1 MEIPQLTEEQFQKL
15 CEIAEDAARE
25 YILSKI
31 SRRKITELNIAV
43 EAEGN
48 KPLTLKVEVDINLSP
63 LMKGFDA
70 QRLVNEAVK
79 EAFVSAEK
87 YLRDMGANP

>member
-1 MEIPQLTEEQFQKL
+1 MEIPQLTEEQLQKL